1 MNWDTIAAEWGQ
13 LKSRLRRLWGKLAG
27 TGRESPKAT
36 VPPPTQGVF
45 T

>member
-1 MNWDTIAAEWGQ
+1 MNWGTVSAEWQQ

-27 TGRESPKAT
+27 AGNASPKEAIL
-36 VPPPTQGVF
+36 PQTQGVF